1 MELINFIFRIGV
13 VFAIFGFIWGFI
25 NIGYSLLRGK
35 NNNLLEAYIIKVI
48 KYFLLVDVV
57 FLFGYE
63 SFQLN
68 INQLLTIALMLL
80 TYFVSK
86 LQNQQEK
93 RQLFKVVGQN
103 LPIPKKHFNFKA
115 EVAIII
121 FSLSVFV
128 GFMFFPEYAENKLS
142 LWFHDSII
150 DIESTPIF
158 GFIFKVIG
166 FIFIVTLFSK
176 LLTSLNMM
184 FSRKKNND
192 INNDIEN
199 KEDVDKFDDF
209 EEIE

>member
-1 MELINFIFRIGV
+1 
-13 VFAIFGFIWGFI
+13 
-25 NIGYSLLRGK
+25 
-35 NNNLLEAYIIKVI
+35 
-48 KYFLLVDVV
+48 
-57 FLFGYE
+57 
-63 SFQLN
+63 
-68 INQLLTIALMLL
+68 
-80 TYFVSK
+80 
-86 LQNQQEK
+86 
-93 RQLFKVVGQN
+93 
-103 LPIPKKHFNFKA
+103 
-115 EVAIII
+115 
-121 FSLSVFV
+121 
-128 GFMFFPEYAENKLS
+128 MFFPEYAENKLS

>member
-1 MELINFIFRIGV
+1 LELINFIFRIGV

>member
-1 MELINFIFRIGV
+1 MFIL
-13 VFAIFGFIWGFI
+13 GFI

>member
-1 MELINFIFRIGV
+1 MFIL
-13 VFAIFGFIWGFI
+13 GFI

-176 LLTSLNMM
+176 LLTSFNMM

-199 KEDVDKFDDF
+199 KEDVDKFYDF

>member
-93 RQLFKVVGQN
+93 RQLLKVVGQN
-103 LPIPKKHFNFKA
+103 LPIPKKHFIFKA

-158 GFIFKVIG
+158 GFIFKAP
-166 FIFIVTLFSK
+166 L
-176 LLTSLNMM
+176 
-184 FSRKKNND
+184 
-192 INNDIEN
+192 EPP
-199 KEDVDKFDDF
+199 
-209 EEIE
+209 